1 MFRQCLGV
9 MDDSLE
15 NPTVAL
21 PKDPVEDGIDDD
33 DLDGDAALDWANL
46 PKGKVDITRPII
58 PKRGEKYF
66 EPVGGPSA
74 LPNSGSGLQQHMLDK
89 ARSAMYSALKAE
101 RGISSKTVSYA
112 LWFPETGYAQVI
124 LARGAAFGSLGYSN
138 VRESIDGSSA
148 AKEKGKGKSLELLPE
163 EALYMVERGSMY
175 CWRVTRKGAKTAD
188 DVVSMPL
195 PSGGDVPLE
204 EIPGTPM
211 SVQEAFAEMIG
222 GASGLTTE
230 QYQVYAYLKRLGYTV
245 TRTRKPSGVELYP
258 LPGENAETL
267 TQVSTTTRAPARGLG
282 DLVASF
288 FQWIKSLF
296 LRIPFV
302 SIGRRKLGTSG
313 FGPWSQPLVYSDLFR
328 GWTRISMGNIFEAL
342 RIIPSGHRTPLHIHR
357 PTTPTIYT
365 PFYNVYKP
373 STPFKKTAPPKP
385 DYNITVVN
393 ARASCLPTL
402 LEMSDMFNVVDDWA
416 PPLSKKAKAA
426 AAAAAR
432 QAKRD
437 ARQPSKPIEA
447 SLMPAGALDEGVP
460 TSEPI
465 ATDSGAGTGILAY
478 FASFFSSRP
487 PPPPRSASITEPSPQ
502 ITRNPPTTN
511 PFAALKNGKKNFVV
525 AVVDNGSTSF
535 IRFTQGTFEDWPM
548 YTPSERDL

>member
-1 MFRQCLGV
+1 

-15 NPTVAL
+15 NPTIVL

-33 DLDGDAALDWANL
+33 DDLDGNAADWANL

-101 RGISSKTVSYA
+101 RGVSSKTISYA
-112 LWFPETGYAQVI
+112 LWFPETGYAQVV

-138 VRESIDGSSA
+138 VRDPIGGA
-148 AKEKGKGKSLELLPE
+148 TKEKGKGKSLELLPE

-175 CWRVTRKGAKTAD
+175 CWRVERKGAKTAE
-188 DVVSMPL
+188 DVVPMPL
-195 PSGGDVPLE
+195 SSGGDFPLE
-204 EIPGTPM
+204 EVPGTPM

-222 GASGLTTE
+222 AASGLTTE

-245 TRTRKPSGVELYP
+245 TRTRKPAGVDLYP
-258 LPGENAETL
+258 VPGENTETSA
-267 TQVSTTTRAPARGLG
+267 QVSKTPSSARSLSV
-282 DLVASF
+282 LLASF
-288 FQWIKSLF
+288 FGWVKSLF
-296 LRIPFV
+296 LRIPKTL
-302 SIGRRKLGTSG
+302 SGRRIGSSIVS
-313 FGPWSQPLVYSDLFR
+313 WSQPLVYSDLYKGR
-328 GWTRISMGNIFEAL
+328 TRISMGDLFESL
-342 RIIPSGHRTPLHIHR
+342 RIIPRGHRSPLHIHR

-365 PFYNVYKP
+365 PFYNIYKP

-385 DYNITVVN
+385 DYNIVVVN
-393 ARASCLPTL
+393 ARTSCLPTL
-402 LEMSDMFNVVDDWA
+402 LEMSDMFSVADDWA
-416 PPLSKKAKAA
+416 IPLSKKAKAA

-432 QAKRD
+432 QAKRE
-437 ARQPSKPIEA
+437 ARQPAKPDA
-447 SLMPAGALDEGVP
+447 VSLKSTGVP
-460 TSEPI
+460 NEDVPLPAST
-465 ATDSGAGTGILAY
+465 AVDTGAGTGILAY
-478 FASFFSSRP
+478 FASFFSSARGRRP
-487 PPPPRSASITEPSPQ
+487 HASPSTEEPSAQ
-502 ITRNPPTTN
+502 ITRNAPSAN

-535 IRFTQGTFEDWPM
+535 IR
-548 YTPSERDL
+548 

>member
-1 MFRQCLGV
+1 

-33 DLDGDAALDWANL
+33 DLDGNAVDWSNL
-46 PKGKVDITRPII
+46 PKGKMDVTRPVI
-58 PKRGEKYF
+58 PKRGEKHF

-89 ARSAMYSALKAE
+89 ARSAMYGALKAE
-101 RGISSKTVSYA
+101 RGISSKTISYA

-138 VRESIDGSSA
+138 VREPIDA
-148 AKEKGKGKSLELLPE
+148 AKKGKGKNLELLPE

-175 CWRVTRKGAKTAD
+175 CWRVGREGAKTAE
-188 DVVSMPL
+188 DVLETPL
-195 PSGGDVPLE
+195 PSGGDIPLE
-204 EIPGTPM
+204 DIPGTPM

-222 GASGLTTE
+222 GVSGLTTE

-245 TRTRKPSGVELYP
+245 TRTRKPPGVDLYP
-258 LPGENAETL
+258 LAGESAESL
-267 TQVSTTTRAPARGLG
+267 TQAVTPWASIKRMRGLF
-282 DLVASF
+282 LSYFRWFKTVILKIPRAF
-288 FQWIKSLF
+288 FS
-296 LRIPFV
+296 RISSNKV
-302 SIGRRKLGTSG
+302 S
-313 FGPWSQPLVYSDLFR
+313 WSQPLVYSDLYKDR
-328 GWTRISMGNIFEAL
+328 ARLSTGHIFETL
-342 RIIPSGHRTPLHIHR
+342 RVIPCGHRAPLHMQR
-357 PTTPTIYT
+357 PSTPTIYT
-365 PFYNVYKP
+365 PFYDLYKP

-385 DYNITVVN
+385 DYNIVVVS
-393 ARASCLPTL
+393 ARSSCLPTL
-402 LEMSDMFNVVDDWA
+402 LEMSDMFNVADDWA

-437 ARQPSKPIEA
+437 TRQPSKAAEHG
-447 SLMPAGALDEGVP
+447 LEPAGASPEGVSVSDKP
-460 TSEPI
+460 AANTGT
-465 ATDSGAGTGILAY
+465 ATGIIAY
-478 FASFFSSRP
+478 FASFFSASRQP
-487 PPPPRSASITEPSPQ
+487 PSPSASEAPSGP
-502 ITRNPPTTN
+502 TRGPPSTN

-535 IRFTQGTFEDWPM
+535 IRFTEGTFEEWPM
-548 YTPSERDL
+548 YTPPERESQ